1 MPLTIALE
9 RVDFL
14 PPTRVT
20 DNASILTL
28 KSLVFEPLCGW
39 AAGRVTPALFGAWQ
53 SDAAARRW
61 QFRLRPDARF
71 HDDAPCRSGDVRAFL
86 DGILGAR
93 DMFGMPW
100 SYARYFQG
108 ARFATPA
115 SDRLTVE
122 CETPF
127 ADMPEVFAEFFIS
140 RPDARGEPV
149 LGTGPY
155 RVEAWTAGE
164 EAWLQPVAGGR
175 ALHVRAIAS
184 AEARLAALRSGKVA
198 VACGLEQMHKLPDF
212 GADLAWARQV
222 STLSVMAYLNAA
234 RGAFVDPRVRL
245 AANLAVDRSRIVTQL
260 FGDLAWPAATVVS
273 PFHFGFDRSGCMPVV
288 HDPERARRLLDAA
301 APGRAIRLRTPTFMP
316 ERAPEIARMVADQ
329 LGAVGFAVTVDIEPD
344 RPEYAREIGRK
355 EMGDAALFD
364 SSPHSTFRVLDD
376 KISSVARGVWWQGHE
391 DAQVDALLAEARGT
405 ADDHARAGLYGRCLA
420 RLREAPPWIYLL
432 HPTLVS
438 AWRPNAGRFTLDHR
452 GVLGLGGAPGLTEIA
467 G

>member
-9 RVDFL
+9 QVDFL

-20 DNASILTL
+20 DNAAILTL

-53 SDAAARRW
+53 SDAGARRW
-61 QFRLRPDARF
+61 QFRLRSNASF
-71 HDDAPCRSGDVRAFL
+71 HDGAPCRSGDVRAFL
-86 DGILGAR
+86 DAILAAR

-100 SYARYFQG
+100 SYARYFHG

-115 SDRLTVE
+115 SDLLTVE

-127 ADMPEVFAEFFIS
+127 ADMPEVFAEFFVS
-140 RPDARGEPV
+140 RPNARGESV
-149 LGTGPY
+149 FGTGPY
-155 RVEAWTAGE
+155 RVEACTPGK

-184 AEARLAALRSGKVA
+184 AQARLAALRSAEVA
-198 VACGLEQMHKLPDF
+198 VACGLEQMLELPDF
-212 GADLAWARQV
+212 GADLAWTRQV
-222 STLSVMAYLNAA
+222 STLSIMAYLNAA
-234 RGAFVDPRVRL
+234 HGAFVDPRVRL
-245 AANLAVDRSRIVTQL
+245 AANLAVDRQHIVSQL
-260 FGDLAWPAATVVS
+260 FGGLAQPAATVVS
-273 PFHFGFDRSGCMPVV
+273 PFHFGFDRSGCTPLC
-288 HDPERARRLLDAA
+288 HDPERASRLLDTA

-344 RPEYAREIGRK
+344 RPDYARQIGRK

-364 SSPHSTFRVLDD
+364 SSPHSTFRVLND
-376 KISSVARGVWWQGHE
+376 KISSVARGVWWQGYE

-405 ADDHARAGLYGRCLA
+405 AADDARAALYGRCLA
-420 RLREAPPWIYLL
+420 RLRDAPPWITLL

-438 AWRPNAGRFTLDHR
+438 AWQPKAGRFTLDHR
-452 GVLGLGGAPGLTEIA
+452 GVLEVTEIA
-467 G
+467 